1 MNTNT
6 QKVLHDLSVRMSPFP
21 LVEVPPFLL
30 VKTDDGTRNL
40 LAREAG
46 KQKAIRQYT
55 GAPLSLLGELT

>member
-6 QKVLHDLSVRMSPFP
+6 QKVLHDLSVRMSSFP
-21 LVEVPPFLL
+21 VVEVPPFLL

-46 KQKAIRQYT
+46 KQKARCFT
-55 GAPLSLLGELT
+55 GAPLSLWSDLT

>member
-6 QKVLHDLSVRMSPFP
+6 QKVLHDLSVRMSSFP

-46 KQKAIRQYT
+46 KQKAKRYT
-55 GAPLSLLGELT
+55 GQPITMWGDDL

>member
-40 LAREAG
+40 LAREAA
-46 KQKAIRQYT
+46 KQKAKRYT
-55 GAPLSLLGELT
+55 GQPITMWGDLL

>member
-6 QKVLHDLSVRMSPFP
+6 QKVLHDLSVRMSSFP

-40 LAREAG
+40 LAREAA
-46 KQKAIRQYT
+46 KQKAKRYT
-55 GAPLSLLGELT
+55 GQPITMWGDLL